1 METILIADDHEII
14 RRGIRMIIETLPG
27 QYNLIEASSC
37 ADTTAA
43 FSGQKVHYGILDMVF
58 SDGNLFTDP
67 GLLATYG
74 DATDILVY
82 SMNAESIYGKRLL
95 QKGIKGF
102 VGKKARIEEL
112 ENAIRSLLEG
122 RRYISP
128 HLQEALLAP
137 SRADDTGNP
146 IHSLS
151 DRELQV
157 VEYTTLGLPVK
168 EIALKMNLDITT
180 VSTYR
185 RRALKKL
192 DVQNL
197 FELKDKFLFYK
208 M

>member
-27 QYNLIEASSC
+27 QYDFIEASSC
-37 ADTTAA
+37 AGVIE
-43 FSGQKVHYGILDMVF
+43 SLSRQKIEYSILDMVF
-58 SDGNLFTDP
+58 SDGNLFSDTD
-67 GLLATYG
+67 LLMTYG
-74 DATDILVY
+74 DMTDVLVY
-82 SMNAESIYGKRLL
+82 SMNGESIYGMRLL

-102 VGKKARIEEL
+102 VSKRSGIDEL
-112 ENAIRSLLEG
+112 EKAIGSLLEG

-128 HLQEALLAP
+128 YLQEALLTS
-137 SRADDTGNP
+137 SRAKDSENP

-151 DRELQV
+151 DRELEV
-157 VEYTTLGLPVK
+157 VEYTTLGLAVK
-168 EIALKMNLDITT
+168 EIARKMNLDITT

-192 DVQNL
+192 NVQNM

-208 M
+208 I